1 MNWRHLLHLDRIWPR
16 EERIK
21 VVTVHSDKLR
31 LKAWRSDERMLS
43 AALTLQG
50 NHTYQTMVQ
59 VLRSELLAMASG
71 LTLAATVPEQ
81 VALQRII
88 QGYQLCLEHME
99 SMSKKPEKQTRI
111 EKTFLPEN
119 DLSPKQNN
127 KRPAPTE
134 LGW

>member
-1 MNWRHLLHLDRIWPR
+1 MLNFFKSSQKRL
-16 EERIK
+16 E
-21 VVTVHSDKLR
+21 VVRVHSDKLR
-31 LKAWRSDERMLS
+31 LKQWRSDERMLS

-50 NHTYQTMVQ
+50 NHTYAMMVQ

-99 SMSKKPEKQTRI
+99 SMSKKPEKAKPV
-111 EKTFLPEN
+111 EETFAPEN

-127 KRPAPTE
+127 KRPAPAG